1 MLAFTIRK
9 RKALGGINITAS
21 HNPPEYSGFKFSRY
35 DGAGAPP
42 EVTKPI
48 EETIARLQRE
58 NWSFNAAIVGT
69 FECKNI
75 DPQAEY
81 FRQIRKLVQFS
92 TIKKARLKVA
102 ADLMHGCGHG
112 YLDTLLKEAGAV
124 LTVLHEDPN
133 PLFGGH
139 PPEPTAANLTEITKL
154 VRGKKVRLGL
164 ATDGDADRFG
174 VIDSDGTWITP
185 NQILALTLYHMAK
198 HRGWKGAAVR
208 TVVTSHQVDAVAAQF
223 GVKIYEV
230 PVGFKYIGAIME
242 REPVIVG
249 GEESGGLSVQGHVP
263 EKDGILACLLMA
275 ELVAAS
281 GKSLGAILKEIAKLG
296 GDFFTE
302 RINIHIDP
310 EQKDELLS
318 RLSGGVEKIGRF
330 PVEKQIT
337 TDGFKFILPNGEWV
351 AFRASGTEPVFRCYI
366 EARSKKNLEPLR
378 AACRALLAISPV
390 RIPGLQTAWKP
401 VGAHACPPQRA
412 TDRATG
418 FLRNFVRRRAFA
430 FNVDLLV
437 SALGREIE
445 QHAQEQSRLNQRN
458 HRRNSHRHLA
468 AVQFCRSHDW
478 SVLIGGGLG
487 GCPPRV

>member
-1 MLAFTIRK
+1 MIARDFTFGNVRIASQAVADYLKSELANPKSEIHGREPNVIIAYDCRFLGRQFALAVSEVFAANGLIPLICNRDTPTPVLAFTIRK
-9 RKALGGINITAS
+9 RKAIGGINITAS

-42 EVTKPI
+42 ETTRPI
-48 EETIARLQRE
+48 EQTIARLQKQ
-58 NWSFNAAIVGT
+58 NWSFKSAIAGT

-81 FRQIRKLVQFS
+81 FRKIRELVQFS
-92 TIKKARLKVA
+92 TIKKARLKVG

-112 YLDTLLKEAGAV
+112 YLDTLLKEAGAA
-124 LTVLHEDPN
+124 LTVLHDDPN

-139 PPEPTAANLTEITKL
+139 PPEPSAAHLGDLIKL
-154 VRGKKVRLGL
+154 VRARKVKLGL

-185 NQILALTLYHMAK
+185 NQILALTLYHLAK

-208 TVVTSHQVDAVAAQF
+208 TVVTSHQVDAVASHF

-275 ELVAAS
+275 ELVAAA
-281 GKSLGAILKEIAKLG
+281 GKSLGAILKEITKLG
-296 GDFFTE
+296 GAFFTE

-310 EQKDELLS
+310 DKKEELLS
-318 RLSGGVEKIGRF
+318 RLSGGLAKIGPF
-330 PVEKQIT
+330 PVEKHIT

-351 AFRASGTEPVFRCYI
+351 AFRASGTEPAFRCYI

-378 AACRALLAISPV
+378 AACRALL
-390 RIPGLQTAWKP
+390 G
-401 VGAHACPPQRA
+401 
-412 TDRATG
+412 
-418 FLRNFVRRRAFA
+418 
-430 FNVDLLV
+430 
-437 SALGREIE
+437 
-445 QHAQEQSRLNQRN
+445 
-458 HRRNSHRHLA
+458 
-468 AVQFCRSHDW
+468 
-478 SVLIGGGLG
+478 
-487 GCPPRV
+487 